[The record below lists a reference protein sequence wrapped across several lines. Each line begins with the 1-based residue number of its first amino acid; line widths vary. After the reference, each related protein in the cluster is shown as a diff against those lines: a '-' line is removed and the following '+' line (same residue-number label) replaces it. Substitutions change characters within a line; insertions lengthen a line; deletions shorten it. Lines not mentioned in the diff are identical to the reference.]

1 MNVTEMDLDERG
13 AEGPAYAKISLE
25 LEAVN
30 LRLGEAEL
38 RLLECKR
45 VVMSLEAERSEAEH
59 EAIREAG
66 READRIWLI
75 AHDARRDRKRL
86 RIERGWVP
94 RGTSAPFNK
103 N

>member
-1 MNVTEMDLDERG
+1 MKVTEMDFDFERG
-13 AEGPAYAKISLE
+13 VESPAIAAHAKISLE

-38 RLLECKR
+38 RLLECKG

-75 AHDARRDRKRL
+75 AHDARRDRKRH
-86 RIERGWVP
+86 RERLGATWNEC
-94 RGTSAPFNK
+94 PF
-103 N
+103 

>member
-1 MNVTEMDLDERG
+1 MKVTEMDFDFERG
-13 AEGPAYAKISLE
+13 VESPAIAAHAKISLE

-38 RLLECKR
+38 RLLECKG
-45 VVMSLEAERSEAEH
+45 VVMSLEAESQDDAK
-59 EAIREAG
+59 REAG

-86 RIERGWVP
+86 RERLGATWNEC
-94 RGTSAPFNK
+94 PF
-103 N
+103 